1 MRVSIRLAALVLGLL
16 ITADVWAQGTARS
29 LDIQPGGRQ
38 VAMGAA
44 GVALADDPS
53 GVAWWNPAALGF
65 VGRSAVEYT
74 YSALVPGLA
83 DDVTYNFL
91 NYLHPMEGWGSF
103 GIGMLFLSYGN
114 IELTDDQGNPKLGG
128 SYTPVE
134 FSPALYYGTQLLP
147 DFSVGAAVKYVRVQL
162 APGSLGGIGST
173 FGFDLGALYKIPAAR
188 LNFGLNVQNLGP
200 SLAFI
205 SEDKADPLSRNVKV
219 GAAWVPITRKDFT
232 LTLVEDFNQSLVN
245 SEFRTYNHGAELS
258 FVDQLAGRIGWVAD
272 PSGDISGLSYGLGV
286 SWNNLSLDWGSMP
299 QARTLPAVN
308 RMTLGYRF

>member
-16 ITADVWAQGTARS
+16 IAADVWAQGTARS
-29 LDIQPGGRQ
+29 LDIQPGARQ

-44 GVALADDPS
+44 GVALADDPT

-65 VGRSAVEYT
+65 VGRPAAEYT
-74 YSALVPGLA
+74 HSKLVPGLA

-103 GIGMLFLSYGN
+103 GIGVLFLSYGN
-114 IELTDDQGNPKLGG
+114 IDLTNSSGTQIGN
-128 SYTPVE
+128 YTPVE
-134 FSPALYYGTQLLP
+134 FSPALYYGTQLFP
-147 DFSVGAAVKYVRVQL
+147 DLSVGAAVKYVRVQL
-162 APGSLGGIGST
+162 APSSYQGIGST

-205 SEDKADPLSRNVKV
+205 DEDKADPLSRNLKV

-272 PSGDISGLSYGLGV
+272 PSGDISGLSYGFGV
-286 SWNNLSLDWGSMP
+286 SWNNLSLDLGSMP
-299 QARTLPAVN
+299 QARTLPAVT
-308 RMTLGYRF
+308 RITLGYRF

>member
-1 MRVSIRLAALVLGLL
+1 MRVFTRLAALVLGLL
-16 ITADVWAQGTARS
+16 IAADAWAQGTARS
-29 LDIQPGGRQ
+29 LDIQPGARQ

-44 GVALADDPS
+44 GVALADDPA

-65 VGRSAVEYT
+65 VGRPAVELT

-83 DDVTYNFL
+83 DDVTYNYL
-91 NYLHPMEGWGSF
+91 NYLQPVEGLGSF
-103 GIGMLFLSYGN
+103 GVGVLFLSYGN
-114 IELTDDQGNPKLGG
+114 IDLTNSSGTQIGT
-128 SYTPVE
+128 YTPVE
-134 FSPALYYGTQLLP
+134 VSPALYYGTQLFP

-162 APGSLGGIGST
+162 APSSYQGIGST

-205 SEDKADPLSRNVKV
+205 DEDKADPLSRNVKV
-219 GAAWVPITRKDFT
+219 GAAWVPIARKDFT
-232 LTLVEDFNQSLVN
+232 VTLVEDFNQSLVN
-245 SEFRTYNHGAELS
+245 SEFRTYNHGAEVS
-258 FVDQLAGRIGWVAD
+258 MRDQLAGRVGWVAD

-299 QARTLPAVN
+299 QARTLPAVT
-308 RMTLGYRF
+308 RITLGYRF